1 MEVKLTRGSVTTV
14 TQLITVEASMLS
26 ICVGGVLTL
35 FVKREAD
42 RIGVW

>member
-1 MEVKLTRGSVTTV
+1 VKLTKGSVTTV

-35 FVKREAD
+35 VVRPEAD